1 MHDEIS
7 AYLYGV
13 GVVFHGER
21 SGTCGIIAAVKRL
34 NTIIALNVQLAAV
47 HEHAAARLNKV
58 SCNGQLVSV
67 EVKRSSRQVQIA
79 VDNFI
84 FLERPTGALAVGK
97 RYVAAVVQKFNNGS
111 RRREYNAVLREVL
124 NIQHIKLR
132 LSGGERHDT
141 GFASNP
147 EMAEKAVECLKEYMR
162 DFSKRNPNFYVFN
175 AVVHKDEATPHMHF
189 DFIPFA
195 DGYKTGMT
203 RQQGIAKALEQM
215 GYGKGE
221 KAYINFTQSERNVF
235 REICERHGIE
245 VADEEKGRGETL
257 TTAAYREYAEVK
269 EKTQIAEKNLEQLS
283 TENET
288 KITQVISDF
297 ATGKGAKKVAA
308 ADKIIN
314 GAELVNETLCKANL
328 EKEQQLIYR
337 EKALEKHEAEIKSLA
352 AYQLKRQEQLD
363 RAVETHKANEKRLQ
377 RGFARLKVTIEREV
391 QRVIANLAPFKEL
404 FAENDRFKRRM
415 VQVQQT
421 AEKAVQRN
429 KGDIER

>member
-1 MHDEIS
+1 MARKISFARGRGKLRHNNRDIVSANVDPSRIADNITIVKQDLGEAYKQIFGEAQAAYNEKQKRADRKIDDYFQKLFGRNPTDTVLKNNNKQQSFYEYVVGVGDMHD
-7 AYLYGV
+7 A
-13 GVVFHGER
+13 
-21 SGTCGIIAAVKRL
+21 
-34 NTIIALNVQLAAV
+34 
-47 HEHAAARLNKV
+47 
-58 SCNGQLVSV
+58 
-67 EVKRSSRQVQIA
+67 
-79 VDNFI
+79 
-84 FLERPTGALAVGK
+84 
-97 RYVAAVVQKFNNGS
+97 
-111 RRREYNAVLREVL
+111 
-124 NIQHIKLR
+124 
-132 LSGGERHDT
+132 

-162 DFSKRNPNFYVFN
+162 DFPKRNPNFYVFN

-297 ATGKGAKKVAA
+297 ATGKGAKKIAA

-415 VQVQQT
+415 VQVQQA
-421 AEKAVQRN
+421 AEKAVQRK

>member
-1 MHDEIS
+1 MRKR
-7 AYLYGV
+7 GV
-13 GVVFHGER
+13 
-21 SGTCGIIAAVKRL
+21 VKRL
-34 NTIIALNVQLAAV
+34 PQPLIENMP
-47 HEHAAARLNKV
+47 
-58 SCNGQLVSV
+58 
-67 EVKRSSRQVQIA
+67 RS
-79 VDNFI
+79 
-84 FLERPTGALAVGK
+84 K
-97 RYVAAVVQKFNNGS
+97 KKHRY
-111 RRREYNAVLREVL
+111 
-124 NIQHIKLR
+124 
-132 LSGGERHDT
+132 
-141 GFASNP
+141 
-147 EMAEKAVECLKEYMR
+147 
-162 DFSKRNPNFYVFN
+162 
-175 AVVHKDEATPHMHF
+175 
-189 DFIPFA
+189 
-195 DGYKTGMT
+195 
-203 RQQGIAKALEQM
+203 
-215 GYGKGE
+215 
-221 KAYINFTQSERNVF
+221 
-235 REICERHGIE
+235 
-245 VADEEKGRGETL
+245 
-257 TTAAYREYAEVK
+257 
-269 EKTQIAEKNLEQLS
+269 LEQLS

>member
-1 MHDEIS
+1 MARKIS
-7 AYLYGV
+7 FARGRGKLRHNNRDIVSANVDPSRIADNITIVKQDLGDAYKQIFGEAQAAYNAKQKRADRKIDDYFQKLFGRSPTDTVLKNDNKQQSFYEYVVGV
-13 GVVFHGER
+13 G
-21 SGTCGIIAAVKRL
+21 
-34 NTIIALNVQLAAV
+34 
-47 HEHAAARLNKV
+47 
-58 SCNGQLVSV
+58 
-67 EVKRSSRQVQIA
+67 
-79 VDNFI
+79 DM
-84 FLERPTGALAVGK
+84 
-97 RYVAAVVQKFNNGS
+97 
-111 RRREYNAVLREVL
+111 
-124 NIQHIKLR
+124 
-132 LSGGERHDT
+132 HDT

-308 ADKIIN
+308 AEKIIDN
-314 GAELVNETLCKANL
+314 AELINSTICKENDLEKQQLAKMRNQLEVIKADMIKTAQAQEQREAALNKAAQTLKAN
-328 EKEQQLIYR
+328 
-337 EKALEKHEAEIKSLA
+337 
-352 AYQLKRQEQLD
+352 D
-363 RAVETHKANEKRLQ
+363 KRLQ
-377 RGFARLKVTIEREV
+377 QGFARLKATVQREV
-391 QRVIANLAPFKEL
+391 QRALARLAPFKEL
-404 FAENDRFKRRM
+404 LAENDRFKRRM
-415 VQVQQT
+415 EQVHQA
-421 AEKAVQRN
+421 AEKTMRRK

>member
-1 MHDEIS
+1 MARKIS
-7 AYLYGV
+7 FARGRGKLRHNNRDIVSANVDPSRIADNITIVKQDLGEAYKQIFGEAQAAYNAKQKRADRKIDDYFQKLFGRSPTDTVLKNDNKQQSFYEYVVGV
-13 GVVFHGER
+13 G
-21 SGTCGIIAAVKRL
+21 
-34 NTIIALNVQLAAV
+34 
-47 HEHAAARLNKV
+47 
-58 SCNGQLVSV
+58 
-67 EVKRSSRQVQIA
+67 
-79 VDNFI
+79 DM
-84 FLERPTGALAVGK
+84 
-97 RYVAAVVQKFNNGS
+97 
-111 RRREYNAVLREVL
+111 
-124 NIQHIKLR
+124 
-132 LSGGERHDT
+132 HDT

-203 RQQGIAKALEQM
+203 RQQDIAKALEQM

-308 ADKIIN
+308 AEKIIDN
-314 GAELVNETLCKANL
+314 AELINSTICKENDLEKQQLAKMRNQLEVIKADMIKTAQAQEQREAALNKAAETLKAN
-328 EKEQQLIYR
+328 
-337 EKALEKHEAEIKSLA
+337 
-352 AYQLKRQEQLD
+352 D
-363 RAVETHKANEKRLQ
+363 KRLQ
-377 RGFARLKVTIEREV
+377 QGFARLKATVQREV
-391 QRVIANLAPFKEL
+391 QRALARLAPFKEL
-404 FAENDRFKRRM
+404 LAENDRFKRRM
-415 VQVQQT
+415 EQVHQA
-421 AEKAVQRN
+421 AEKTMQRK